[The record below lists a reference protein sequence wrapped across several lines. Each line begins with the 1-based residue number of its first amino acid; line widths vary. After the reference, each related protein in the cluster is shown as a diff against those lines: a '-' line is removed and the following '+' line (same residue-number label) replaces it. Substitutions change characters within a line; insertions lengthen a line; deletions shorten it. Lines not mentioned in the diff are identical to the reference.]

1 MSLSFAKAPSPILV
15 SVVTEETKKAAMA
28 AITNSIYAGA
38 TGIDLHLSC
47 MKEEDRTVD
56 AIRQIV
62 NMCKVPIL
70 ALNYDVNMNREVCQ
84 SDEEE
89 RINILLK
96 ACEAGVACVDFQGYT
111 LDRESKHEFRQEF
124 SHLDYSFVKANPK
137 EVVMDQ
143 KVIDKQMELF
153 EKVRHMGTEVLLSCH
168 PGVVLSAEQVV
179 DLALYLEK
187 RSPDVIKI
195 VTLSRNRDDLIE
207 SFKAMHLLKKE
218 VKTPVSY
225 HLSGQEGKLSRI
237 INPVLGG
244 HIAFCNER
252 FNTGSDLNQLD
263 LRTTKTAIDALNL
276 SKGNC

>member
-1 MSLSFAKAPSPILV
+1 MSLSFAKAPAPILV
-15 SVVTEETKKAAMA
+15 SVITEETKKSAMA
-28 AITNSIYAGA
+28 AITNSIYTGA

-47 MKEEDRTVD
+47 MREEERTVE

-70 ALNYDVNMNREVCQ
+70 ALNYDVDINREVYQ
-84 SDEEE
+84 STEEE
-89 RINILLK
+89 RVDILLR

-111 LDRESKHEFRQEF
+111 LDRESKHGFRQEY

-137 EVVMDQ
+137 EVVMDS

-168 PGVVLSAEQVV
+168 PGTVLNAEQVV

-195 VTLSRNRDDLIE
+195 VTLTRDEGDLIE
-207 SFKAMHLLKKE
+207 SFRAMHLLKKE

-225 HLSGQEGKLSRI
+225 HASGQHGKLSRI

-244 HIAFCNER
+244 HIAFCNDK

-263 LRTTKTAIDALNL
+263 LKTAKIAIDALNL
-276 SKGNC
+276 SKGKC

>member
-1 MSLSFAKAPSPILV
+1 MSLSFAKSPSPILV
-15 SVVTEETKKAAMA
+15 SVITEETKKAAMA
-28 AITNSIYAGA
+28 AITNSIYNGA

-47 MKEEDRTVD
+47 MKEEERTVD
-56 AIRQIV
+56 AIKQIV

-70 ALNYDVNMNREVCQ
+70 ALNYDVDMNREVYQ
-84 SDEEE
+84 SEEEE
-89 RINILLK
+89 RIDILLK
-96 ACEAGVACVDFQGYT
+96 AAEAGVACIDFQGYT
-111 LDRESKHEFRQEF
+111 LDRESKYGFRQEF
-124 SHLDYSFVKANPK
+124 SNMDYSFVKVNPR
-137 EVVMDQ
+137 EVVMDD
-143 KVIDKQMELF
+143 KVIEKQMELF

-187 RSPDVIKI
+187 RGPDVIKI

-207 SFKAMHLLKKE
+207 SFKSMHLLKKE
-218 VKTPVSY
+218 VKTPISY

-244 HIAFCNER
+244 HIAFCNDR

-263 LRTTKTAIDALNL
+263 LRTAKTAIDAMNL
-276 SKGNC
+276 MKGKC